1 MLVGGIAD
9 HHGRAFL
16 GGLQVGEGKTHQH
29 HITKFTCISSDI
41 EKTIIDEV
49 RGSIERIIHQSILSL
64 NNSGFNFEADR
75 TQVGIW
81 IDKQKNIELNIQT
94 IVSVS
99 CQEVAAHSV
108 LLEDNE
114 QIDIENSFYKMVEE
128 GVDEKACMLAS
139 LEGDIANGGFEQLF
153 LNKDCE
159 FINSALNLLKAIGA
173 TEKHRLTEEAV
184 QVHQKYS
191 ETLARY
197 NEFQKKILRIEDAF
211 HCSEENIPV
220 LYHKKYNA

>member
-1 MLVGGIAD
+1 M
-9 HHGRAFL
+9 
-16 GGLQVGEGKTHQH
+16 
-29 HITKFTCISSDI
+29 
-41 EKTIIDEV
+41 
-49 RGSIERIIHQSILSL
+49 
-64 NNSGFNFEADR
+64 
-75 TQVGIW
+75 
-81 IDKQKNIELNIQT
+81 
-94 IVSVS
+94 SVS